1 MIVHESYAPSLPT
14 FIIVHDSLQ
23 AYEHW
28 VFWLNKTLI
37 IILWVIASTYKA
49 MLVFLCECCILL
61 RISQIVVHESCLWY
75 LNNCKNTLSFLQH
88 SPIGNVKL
96 FFSENILRF
105 ECLSIRDKEF
115 AHSKKKKL
123 FLVNFWRVKNIAKE
137 LD

>member
-96 FFSENILRF
+96 FFSKNILRF
-105 ECLSIRDKEF
+105 ECLFQFEIKNLLILRRK
-115 AHSKKKKL
+115 
-123 FLVNFWRVKNIAKE
+123 NFFSLISDVWKISQKN
-137 LD
+137 